1 MESSSRQI
9 QKVLN
14 DGAQRMLARASDNRS
29 VAREHLAS
37 RISAAVDKYLLRDDP
52 QISEAEITKFID
64 ELQADDLCLI
74 IACERG
80 DENAWNDL
88 VARFTTTV
96 RSAAR
101 SASSNEDAA
110 EDLAQSIWAELY
122 GLRTRK
128 DGAPASKLAKTRP

>member
-1 MESSSRQI
+1 
-9 QKVLN
+9 
-14 DGAQRMLARASDNRS
+14 MLARASDNRS
-29 VAREHLAS
+29 LSREALAP
-37 RISAAVDKYLLRDDP
+37 RITAAVEKYLFKDAP
-52 QISEAEITKFID
+52 NTPHAEISKFID

-80 DENAWNDL
+80 DEKAWTDL
-88 VARFTTTV
+88 VERFTTTV

-122 GLRTRK
+122 GLRTRQ
-128 DGAPASKLAKTRP
+128 DGKRASKLAYYSG